1 MHPKEHE
8 EQFTADLLRSMYRLG
23 YIDFPT
29 LDKMIDE
36 LQREN
41 IITAGTIGFDTAVSE
56 ASFEGRALGDSK
68 AKDDLKVIIKSLMDE
83 K

>member
-36 LQREN
+36 LQIRLFRRQMAES
-41 IITAGTIGFDTAVSE
+41 D
-56 ASFEGRALGDSK
+56 
-68 AKDDLKVIIKSLMDE
+68 
-83 K
+83 